1 MQLDINIVNLNDIDL
16 NRIKFSKSSSINK
29 DQKKISI
36 GYDSHIDLHIQTPLL
51 TSTMNYTKSFNNL
64 ISIRF
69 DPMLGQ
75 ILLLYKF
82 IIDIE
87 KHISNH
93 ILRHNHDYKLCTIIK
108 SECIDLFD
116 DNKDNY
122 TKYILL
128 NAQLTKFYNNIN
140 EPTVINQIKNK
151 SKYKALLNI
160 ESIWINTTSKKF
172 GLKIEPIQIKI
183 IEPLSTNMC
192 LIDYNPENQ
201 IDTNK
206 KKITNNQ
213 SSILTNSTFI
223 PTPTPTQT
231 QTQTTNILVQQQ
243 PIIIDKIIFKPPD
256 PSQLLQLKNSLK
268 KIID

>member
-1 MQLDINIVNLNDIDL
+1 MQLDINIVNLNDIDF
-16 NRIKFSKSSSINK
+16 NRIKFSKSISINK

-36 GYDSHIDLHIQTPLL
+36 GYDSYIDLHIQTPLL

-64 ISIRF
+64 INIRF
-69 DPMLGQ
+69 DPMLGP

-108 SECIDLFD
+108 SDCIDLFD

-122 TKYILL
+122 TKYMLL
-128 NAQLTKFYNNIN
+128 NSQLTRFYNNNN
-140 EPTVINQIKNK
+140 ELITINQIKYR
-151 SKYKALLNI
+151 SKFKTLLNI
-160 ESIWINTTSKKF
+160 ESIWINTNSKKF

-192 LIDYNPENQ
+192 LIDYNLDNQ
-201 IDTNK
+201 IKTNK
-206 KKITNNQ
+206 KKINNE
-213 SSILTNSTFI
+213 SEIVST
-223 PTPTPTQT
+223 PTPTPTPTFIPT